1 MSIEPSV
8 FMDCCYGLN
17 FNFLE
22 ALRLFL
28 KIITS
33 TQVLLM
39 CLSMDIGVLFQL
51 LLLFANPFTHIYS
64 YMDAKLYYYLFVVDS
79 NTFFVLVVQY
89 TRTPSR
95 EPHMIRPLPVLQ
107 MTMDH
112 LLGLINRDYGE
123 ELLSI
128 HSFLWDRMRAVRMD
142 LRMQHIFNREAI
154 TMHEQMVNIF

>member
-39 CLSMDIGVLFQL
+39 CLSMDIGVLF
-51 LLLFANPFTHIYS
+51 
-64 YMDAKLYYYLFVVDS
+64 
-79 NTFFVLVVQY
+79 
-89 TRTPSR
+89 
-95 EPHMIRPLPVLQ
+95 
-107 MTMDH
+107 
-112 LLGLINRDYGE
+112 
-123 ELLSI
+123 
-128 HSFLWDRMRAVRMD
+128 
-142 LRMQHIFNREAI
+142 
-154 TMHEQMVNIF
+154 